1 MDRDNPPKLF
11 NYCGARKQKGS
22 ALMFGMDG
30 HDWAAIPER
39 RTLSTS
45 IPRQALFSKLDRRA
59 ALTIVRAPNGHGKSS
74 LIASWLRA
82 HLASERILVWV
93 SAPQPSSTLEDFWAI
108 VLDRIHAAGI
118 ALPDIDDLAD
128 PFTAVA
134 KSLNALS
141 RPVLLVLIRPDLTAE
156 PELDDQLIELLTLC
170 HNLDL
175 VVTLSGFGMF
185 SEPYL
190 LDTDHEVISASELLF
205 TTADTAHVL
214 EQAGV
219 QPTDGDSEQITSL
232 TGGLPALVRVAVPAV
247 RVSGTGTGT
256 GNRGQM
262 IKKNIV
268 RAIDDYV
275 NNSVLTTAEHV
286 KQLEFLLATAF
297 ARSITVDIAAML
309 FESQRPDA
317 AETVHQIRARLAI
330 LETSGLLSRVET
342 EAEETWELP
351 PAIRRSILARHTH
364 AGIDPAQRLSFLA
377 HNRLDNGHHAS
388 ALDYAVE
395 AKNWTLAV
403 DIVEQHWVTMI
414 VHNLDSVRSALQ
426 RIPMEAADKH
436 SAVEAG
442 RALFTMHPSERSA
455 VVDLLPESPTELWEL
470 GSEAGAKDA
479 LSIACVQSIMLRMA
493 GEYGLAAETTRR
505 LSHLSRSALENNPE
519 AVSAQ
524 LPLMRLQWAI
534 NFQLS
539 GRLTE
544 STIKARMAYHGALSH
559 GVDFIARNSAGSAA
573 LNWALAGE
581 PRQAAYWFEL
591 EQKHPDPG
599 GWLEPVVKIAGLTAR
614 VLEALDTLDFDDARG
629 TLTELGLPSDTEE
642 LWAFVVYAHCQFALT
657 SGDRTSALLLLHN
670 AIEAHS
676 MQYTATSFALPL
688 MQSAEIDLLLA
699 LGEGNKAAALA
710 KEIIDPATN
719 PWTLTSV
726 ARLRQRIGQNEAA
739 VALCHQFDWSGES
752 YPRAQM
758 ESLLVQAVAHSEL
771 GEPRL
776 AAQEW
781 SRACSIADQTGL
793 LRSFATIASADVE
806 KLESMAKT
814 NSPALAEFAKK
825 RPAESFPEIVR
836 IVELTE
842 REQKVLSLL
851 ALGMGSAAMADKLYV
866 SVNTVKTQL
875 RTLYKKLDAHNRNEA
890 ITKARQLRLL

>member
-1 MDRDNPPKLF
+1 
-11 NYCGARKQKGS
+11 
-22 ALMFGMDG
+22 MFGMDG
-30 HDWAAIPER
+30 HDWAAIPDM
-39 RTLSTS
+39 RTLATS
-45 IPRQALFSKLDRRA
+45 IPRQALFEKLDRRA

-82 HLASERILVWV
+82 HLASERVLVWV
-93 SAPQPSSTLEDFWAI
+93 SAPQPSSTLEDFWAV

-134 KSLNALS
+134 KSLSALS
-141 RPVLLVLIRPDLTAE
+141 RPVLLVLIRPDLIAE

-190 LDTDHEVISASELLF
+190 LDTDHEVIGASELLF
-205 TTADTAHVL
+205 TTADTAHLL

-232 TGGLPALVRVAVPAV
+232 TGGLPALVRVAVAAV
-247 RVSGTGTGT
+247 HVSGTS
-256 GNRGQM
+256 NRERV

-268 RAIDDYV
+268 QAIDDFV
-275 NNSVLTTAEHV
+275 TNSVLPTAERV

-309 FESQRPDA
+309 FESQRPVT

-330 LETSGLLSRVET
+330 LETGGLLSRVET
-342 EAEETWELP
+342 EAEVTWELP

-377 HNRLDNGHHAS
+377 HNRLDTGHHAS

-395 AKNWTLAV
+395 AQNWTLAV

-426 RIPMEAADKH
+426 RIPAVAADKH

-442 RALFTMHPSERSA
+442 RALFTMHPSERSTA
-455 VVDLLPESPTELWEL
+455 VDLLPESPAELWEL
-470 GSEAGAKDA
+470 GAEPGAKDA
-479 LSIACVQSIMLRMA
+479 LSIACVQSIRLRMA
-493 GEYGLAAETTRR
+493 GEYALSAETTRR

-539 GRLTE
+539 GRFTE

-559 GVDFIARNSAGSAA
+559 GVGFIARNSAGSAA

-581 PRQAAYWFEL
+581 PRQATHWIEL
-591 EQKHPDPG
+591 EQKHPAPG

-614 VLEALDTLDFDDARG
+614 ALTALDTLDFSDARVA
-629 TLTELGLPSDTEE
+629 LTELGVPSDTEE

-657 SGDRTSALLLLHN
+657 QGTANSALSLLHN
-670 AIEAHS
+670 TIEAHS
-676 MQYTATSFALPL
+676 KQYTATSFALPL
-688 MQSAEIDLLLA
+688 LQSAEIDLLLA
-699 LGEGNKAAALA
+699 LDEGNKAVALA
-710 KEIIDPATN
+710 RDIADPAAN
-719 PWTLTSV
+719 PWTLASV

-739 VALCHQFDWSGES
+739 VALCHQFDWSGAS

-776 AAQEW
+776 AAREW

-793 LRSFATIASADVE
+793 LRSFATIASTDVE
-806 KLESMAKT
+806 KLESMAKS
-814 NSPALAEFAKK
+814 NSRALAEFAKMP
-825 RPAESFPEIVR
+825 RAESFPEFVH

-842 REQKVLSLL
+842 REQRVLSLL

-866 SVNTVKTQL
+866 SVNTIKTQL

>member
-39 RTLSTS
+39 RTLATS

-232 TGGLPALVRVAVPAV
+232 TGGLPALVRVAVPSV

-262 IKKNIV
+262 IEKNIA

-330 LETSGLLSRVET
+330 LETSGLVSRVET

-351 PAIRRSILARHTH
+351 PAIRRSILARHTR

-676 MQYTATSFALPL
+676 MQYTASSFALPL
-688 MQSAEIDLLLA
+688 LQSAEIDLLLA

-806 KLESMAKT
+806 KLESTAKT

>member
-1 MDRDNPPKLF
+1 
-11 NYCGARKQKGS
+11 
-22 ALMFGMDG
+22 
-30 HDWAAIPER
+30 
-39 RTLSTS
+39 
-45 IPRQALFSKLDRRA
+45 
-59 ALTIVRAPNGHGKSS
+59 
-74 LIASWLRA
+74 
-82 HLASERILVWV
+82 
-93 SAPQPSSTLEDFWAI
+93 
-108 VLDRIHAAGI
+108 
-118 ALPDIDDLAD
+118 
-128 PFTAVA
+128 
-134 KSLNALS
+134 
-141 RPVLLVLIRPDLTAE
+141 
-156 PELDDQLIELLTLC
+156 
-170 HNLDL
+170 
-175 VVTLSGFGMF
+175 
-185 SEPYL
+185 
-190 LDTDHEVISASELLF
+190 
-205 TTADTAHVL
+205 
-214 EQAGV
+214 
-219 QPTDGDSEQITSL
+219 
-232 TGGLPALVRVAVPAV
+232 
-247 RVSGTGTGT
+247 RVSGTSTGTGT

-262 IKKNIV
+262 IEKNIA

-330 LETSGLLSRVET
+330 LETSGLVSRVET

-351 PAIRRSILARHTH
+351 PAIRRSILARHTR

-642 LWAFVVYAHCQFALT
+642 LWAFVIYAHCQFALT

-676 MQYTATSFALPL
+676 MQYTASSFALPL
-688 MQSAEIDLLLA
+688 LQSAEIDLLLA

-825 RPAESFPEIVR
+825 RPAESFPEIV
-836 IVELTE
+836 
-842 REQKVLSLL
+842 
-851 ALGMGSAAMADKLYV
+851 
-866 SVNTVKTQL
+866 
-875 RTLYKKLDAHNRNEA
+875 
-890 ITKARQLRLL
+890 

>member
-1 MDRDNPPKLF
+1 
-11 NYCGARKQKGS
+11 
-22 ALMFGMDG
+22 MFGMDG

-39 RTLSTS
+39 RTLATS

-232 TGGLPALVRVAVPAV
+232 TGGLPALVRVAVPSV

-262 IKKNIV
+262 IEKNIA

-330 LETSGLLSRVET
+330 LETSGLVSRVET

-351 PAIRRSILARHTH
+351 PAIRRSILARHTR

-676 MQYTATSFALPL
+676 MQYTASSFALPL
-688 MQSAEIDLLLA
+688 LQSAEIDLLLA

-806 KLESMAKT
+806 KLESTAKT

>member
-1 MDRDNPPKLF
+1 
-11 NYCGARKQKGS
+11 
-22 ALMFGMDG
+22 MFGRDG

-39 RTLSTS
+39 RTLTES
-45 IPRQALFSKLDRRA
+45 IPRQALFAKLDRRA

-93 SAPQPSSTLEDFWAI
+93 SAPQPSSTLEDFWAV

-118 ALPDIDDLAD
+118 ALPDVDDLAD
-128 PFTAVA
+128 PFTAAA

-141 RPVLLVLIRPDLTAE
+141 RPVLLVLIRPDLISE
-156 PELDDQLIELLTLC
+156 PELDDQLIDLLTLC

-185 SEPYL
+185 AEPYL
-190 LDTDHEVISASELLF
+190 LDTDHEVIGADELLF
-205 TTADTAHVL
+205 TTSDTAQLL

-219 QPTDGDSEQITSL
+219 RTAEGDAEQITSL
-232 TGGLPALVRVAVPAV
+232 TGGLPALVRAAVAAV
-247 RVSGTGTGT
+247 RDSRKS
-256 GNRGQM
+256 NRERE
-262 IKKNIV
+262 IKTNTAQ
-268 RAIDDYV
+268 AIDDYV
-275 NNSVLTTAEHV
+275 TDSVLATAERL
-286 KQLEFLLATAF
+286 KQHEFLLATAF
-297 ARSITVDIAAML
+297 GRSITVGVATML
-309 FESQRPDA
+309 FESQRPDT
-317 AETVHQIRARLAI
+317 AETVHEIRSRLVT
-330 LETSGLLSRVET
+330 LETAGLLSRVEA
-342 EAEETWELP
+342 EADETWELP
-351 PAIRRSILARHTH
+351 PAIRRSILAHHTRV
-364 AGIDPAQRLSFLA
+364 GIDPSQRLSFLA

-395 AKNWTLAV
+395 AQNWTLAV

-426 RIPMEAADKH
+426 RIPAEAADKH

-442 RALFTMHPSERSA
+442 RALFTMHPSKRSTA
-455 VVDLLPESPTELWEL
+455 IDLLPESPAELWEL
-470 GSEAGAKDA
+470 GAQPSAKDA

-493 GEYGLAAETTRR
+493 GEYGLSAETTRR

-539 GRLTE
+539 GRFTE

-581 PRQAAYWFEL
+581 PRQARHWFEL

-614 VLEALDTLDFDDARG
+614 ALAALDTLDFGDARIA
-629 TLTELGLPSDTEE
+629 LTELGVPSDTEE
-642 LWAFVVYAHCQFALT
+642 LWAFVVYAHSQFALT
-657 SGDRTSALLLLHN
+657 QSSASSALSLLHN
-670 AIEAHS
+670 AIGVHS
-676 MQYTATSFALPL
+676 KQYTATSFALPL
-688 MQSAEIDLLLA
+688 LQSAEIDLLLA
-699 LGEGNKAAALA
+699 LGEGNKATALA
-710 KEIIDPATN
+710 KEIADPAAN
-719 PWTLTSV
+719 PWTLASV

-776 AAQEW
+776 ASQEW

-793 LRSFATIASADVE
+793 LRPFATIGSADVE
-806 KLESMAKT
+806 KLESMAVTK
-814 NSPALAEFAKK
+814 SRALAEFSK
-825 RPAESFPEIVR
+825 RAPAETFPGFVR

-875 RTLYKKLDAHNRNEA
+875 RTLYKKLDVHNRNEA
-890 ITKARQLRLL
+890 ITKARQLHLL

>member
-1 MDRDNPPKLF
+1 
-11 NYCGARKQKGS
+11 
-22 ALMFGMDG
+22 MFGMDG

-39 RTLSTS
+39 RTLATS
-45 IPRQALFSKLDRRA
+45 IPRQALFDKLDRRA

-93 SAPQPSSTLEDFWAI
+93 SAPRPSSTLEDFWAV

-118 ALPDIDDLAD
+118 ALPDVDDLAD

-141 RPVLLVLIRPDLTAE
+141 RPVLLVLIRPDLISE
-156 PELDDQLIELLTLC
+156 PELDDQLIELLALC

-190 LDTDHEVISASELLF
+190 LDTDHEVIGASELLF
-205 TTADTAHVL
+205 TRADTAHL
-214 EQAGV
+214 LAQADV
-219 QPTDGDSEQITSL
+219 NTTDGDAEQITSL

-247 RVSGTGTGT
+247 QTSGSR
-256 GNRGQM
+256 NREQM
-262 IKKNIV
+262 IRKNIAQ
-268 RAIDDYV
+268 AIDDYV
-275 NNSVLTTAEHV
+275 NKSVLMTADHV
-286 KQLEFLLATAF
+286 EQLEFLLATAF

-309 FESQRPDA
+309 FESQHPEDG
-317 AETVHQIRARLAI
+317 ETVHQIRVRLAI
-330 LETSGLLSRVET
+330 LETAGLLSRVET

-351 PAIRRSILARHTH
+351 PAIRRSILAHQKR
-364 AGIDPAQRLSFLA
+364 AGVDPAQRLSFLA
-377 HNRLDNGHHAS
+377 HNRLDHGHHAS

-395 AKNWTLAV
+395 AQNWTLAV

-426 RIPMEAADKH
+426 RIPAEAADKH

-442 RALFTMHPSERSA
+442 RALFMHPSERST
-455 VVDLLPESPTELWEL
+455 VVDLLPESPAELWAL
-470 GSEAGAKDA
+470 GAEAGAKDA

-539 GRLTE
+539 GRFTE

-581 PRQAAYWFEL
+581 PRQATHWSEL

-614 VLEALDTLDFDDARG
+614 ALTALDTLDFADARLA
-629 TLTELGLPSDTEE
+629 LTELGLPSDTEE

-657 SGDRTSALLLLHN
+657 SGDHTAALLLLHN

-676 MQYTATSFALPL
+676 KQYTATSFALPL
-688 MQSAEIDLLLA
+688 LQSAEIDLLLA
-699 LGEGNKAAALA
+699 LGQGNNAVALA
-710 KEIIDPATN
+710 KEIIDPAAN

-739 VALCHQFDWSGES
+739 VALCHQFDWSGVS

-776 AAQEW
+776 ASQEW

-806 KLESMAKT
+806 KLESMAETK
-814 NSPALAEFAKK
+814 SRALAEFSK
-825 RPAESFPEIVR
+825 RSPAESFPEFVH

-875 RTLYKKLDAHNRNEA
+875 RTLYKKLDVHNRNEA
-890 ITKARQLRLL
+890 ITRARQLRLL